1 MGEYMSKTK
10 RQTYSI
16 MYLDMYSRETRIV
29 HNKLKIHLI
38 ITNEVSRSFRRKFEV
53 ASSREEA
60 DSIIGVYWD
69 AMMKIE
75 EIECSLTGKQT
86 PLELAKI
93 SQEKQKQFDNIMKL
107 WIEEFKDVAQSLA
120 KATVLIN
127 HHEYPNIFSEET
139 INLAPATKR
148 EVANYE

>member
-1 MGEYMSKTK
+1 
-10 RQTYSI
+10 
-16 MYLDMYSRETRIV
+16 
-29 HNKLKIHLI
+29 
-38 ITNEVSRSFRRKFEV
+38 
-53 ASSREEA
+53 
-60 DSIIGVYWD
+60 
-69 AMMKIE
+69 
-75 EIECSLTGKQT
+75 
-86 PLELAKI
+86 
-93 SQEKQKQFDNIMKL
+93 MKL